1 MFLFLMLLSSTNL
14 WGFREY
20 CAGKWPNDY
29 KMQEYCIKK
38 QFEASLE
45 TNKLHDRY
53 GIAKLNDNGTVNL
66 YLAPAGGEYRTIY
79 INCVMKW
86 KPDRTMVL
94 QQLQNVPADFEED
107 VDEFIDSFIAGL
119 PVQPD

>member
-1 MFLFLMLLSSTNL
+1 MKNIIIGIFMFLFLMLLSSTNL

-66 YLAPAGGEYRTIY
+66 YPAPAGGEYRTIY

-94 QQLQNVPADFEED
+94 HCFEEQIGAYER
-107 VDEFIDSFIAGL
+107 VKKRK
-119 PVQPD
+119 